1 MLIEAAVLPE
11 IGAALDVSS
20 VTLDDPKR
28 DEVLIRMVASGVCHS
43 DVSIIHGFWGLPAP
57 LVLGHE
63 GAGTI
68 ERVGPGVDPAR
79 IGEKV
84 ILTFAPACG
93 KCRFCFAGR
102 ANMCEVA
109 TDTMNSGLFPDG
121 TSRLSWKHG
130 ALYHLS
136 CVSSFA
142 THAVVPA
149 NAAIT
154 VDDDTDLSLACLFGC
169 GVTTGLLSVTK
180 RANVRPGDSVA
191 VFGCGGVGL
200 AVVQGARLI
209 SAHPIIAVDP
219 LEPKRA
225 MASKFGATHTLDPT
239 ASDIVAA
246 IHEIT
251 GDGVEFAFEAVGRA
265 ELVTQAFHATSRGG
279 TTVMVGQTPMGV
291 DACLPDYELSQYEY
305 TILGSNLGGAAP
317 GLDFPKLARL
327 LTAGKIDLASLV
339 THRFGLR
346 DVNEALAVMLSGDAG
361 RVVIEFP

>member
-1 MLIEAAVLPE
+1 MLIEGAVLPE
-11 IGAALDVSS
+11 IGAALEVTS
-20 VTLDDPKR
+20 VTLADPKR
-28 DEVLIRMVASGVCHS
+28 DEVLVRMVASGVCHS
-43 DVSIIHGFWGLPAP
+43 DMSIIQGYWGLPAP

-63 GAGTI
+63 GAGII
-68 ERVGPGVDPAR
+68 EGVGPGVDPGR

-84 ILTFAPACG
+84 VLTFAPACG
-93 KCRFCFAGR
+93 TCRFCLAGR

-109 TDTMNSGLFPDG
+109 TDAMNSGLLCDG

-130 ALYHLS
+130 PLYHLS

-154 VDDDTDLSLACLFGC
+154 VDDDVDLSLACLFGC

-200 AVVQGARLI
+200 SVVQGARLI
-209 SAHPIIAVDP
+209 SAHPVIAVDP
-219 LEPKRA
+219 IASKRA

-239 ASDIVAA
+239 EIDVVAE
-246 IHEIT
+246 IHNIT
-251 GDGVEFAFEAVGRA
+251 GHGVEFAFEAVGSA
-265 ELVTQAFHATSRGG
+265 DLVRQAFDATSRGG

-305 TILGSNLGGAAP
+305 TILGSNLGGASPA
-317 GLDFPKLARL
+317 LDFPKLTRL

-361 RVVIEFP
+361 RVVVEFP

>member
-1 MLIEAAVLPE
+1 
-11 IGAALDVSS
+11 
-20 VTLDDPKR
+20 
-28 DEVLIRMVASGVCHS
+28 
-43 DVSIIHGFWGLPAP
+43 
-57 LVLGHE
+57 
-63 GAGTI
+63 
-68 ERVGPGVDPAR
+68 
-79 IGEKV
+79 
-84 ILTFAPACG
+84 
-93 KCRFCFAGR
+93 
-102 ANMCEVA
+102 MCEVA
-109 TDTMNSGLFPDG
+109 TDTMNSGLFADG
-121 TSRLSWKHG
+121 TSRLSWRHG
-130 ALYHLS
+130 ALHHLS

-149 NAAIT
+149 NAAIR

-191 VFGCGGVGL
+191 VIGCGGVGL
-200 AVVQGARLI
+200 SVVQGARLV

-219 LEPKRA
+219 LASKRA

-239 ASDIVAA
+239 EVDVVSA

-251 GDGVEFAFEAVGRA
+251 GHGVEFAFEAVGRA
-265 ELVTQAFHATSRGG
+265 DLVTQAFHATSRGG
-279 TTVMVGQTPMGV
+279 TTAMVGQTPMGV

-305 TILGSNLGGAAP
+305 TILGSNLRGASP
-317 GLDFPKLARL
+317 GLDFPKLTRL

-346 DVNEALAVMLSGDAG
+346 DINEALAVMLSGDAG